1 MRDRVRDKLLQFRD
15 TDTAD
20 RDRTL
25 QCCDVPGSE
34 AIHTLTSVYKV
45 YKGKQLSWLIICFH
59 IWREMR
65 DRR

>member
-45 YKGKQLSWLIICFH
+45 YKGKQLSW
-59 IWREMR
+59 
-65 DRR
+65 